1 MKRTSFAR
9 ALVLALAIAAS
20 VPVAAEVAD
29 VARPEQFF
37 GFKIGTDGEL
47 ARYPKVVEYLQH
59 LAKESDRVR
68 FQELGKTTLGNPYV
82 LATFSAPANLARLE
96 RLVEI
101 NRRLAAPGG
110 LSPEEAM
117 RLSNEGRPFYF
128 LYATIHSTEVGNGQ
142 AIIEIAHRL
151 ATESSPKIQEILDN
165 AVLLMV
171 PSQNPD
177 GQVLVIDHW
186 YKTKGTAY
194 NRVYPDLYHHYVGH
208 DDNRDWFM
216 FTQKETRL
224 NIEKVQNVYRPQ
236 VTHDMH
242 QQGQFGSRIFVPP
255 FQDPYD
261 RNVHPILA
269 QGQAQLGLAMAAA
282 LVAEGKGGVAFNEQY
297 DLWTPAR
304 QYMVYHGQPRILTEI
319 ASANLADPLVNPAG
333 RDKPLG
339 PQEKRVNFPLPY
351 NSGEWRLGQIVDY
364 GVTAVFAGLSHLA
377 KYRTTWLEN
386 FYKVHRDWVS
396 YQSAPYAFVIPA
408 EQRDPFETFEL
419 LSILDFGDVEIH
431 RARSA
436 FGAGGKSYAA
446 GSWVVR
452 LAQPY
457 GAFAK
462 TMLEKQIYPDLRYF
476 PGGPPIPP
484 YDVTGH
490 TLGLLMGVAVEP
502 VEKPFEA
509 DLELLKQI
517 APPAAASLPRP
528 KWGYLVWPESNA
540 GFLALAR
547 LSKEN
552 VPVFRTSAEFASGG
566 KKFAPGTW
574 VVPAGGVAAR
584 VLDSVVRETG
594 LSVSGADQAPG
605 VGGFRMKSPTRIGLW
620 KGANNMPAG
629 WLKWLFEQYGFQ
641 HQRIASTDFKGAL
654 SASYDVIVLPSGTS
668 RRTIVSGLDRE
679 RHDASWEWAYGVGDA
694 GWQKLGQWVRDGGTL
709 VAIGTAV
716 ETAVELLDLPLEKV
730 LPDRPV
736 RFRPGPPGGAPE
748 GPQISEAE
756 ANRQLKAAFQ
766 SPARLIETLQEK
778 VVDPTS
784 LFYCPGS
791 LLRNQFDPAH
801 PVAYGMPAEWP
812 VFFEHDQAYRL
823 RPGFGMKTEVVAR
836 YPKEGPI
843 LESGWLLGED
853 FLRDQAN
860 VICFELGRG
869 KVVALGSQVDF
880 RTQPRGTFKLLFNAM
895 FQGAATRVSA
905 AELGRLA
912 AASPAPTGQ

>member
-1 MKRTSFAR
+1 MKKLPVAV
-9 ALVLALAIAAS
+9 ALVLALAPSVAS
-20 VPVAAEVAD
+20 AAEVQK
-29 VARPEQFF
+29 PEQFF

-59 LAKESDRVR
+59 LAQQSDRVR

-82 LATFSAPANLARLE
+82 LATFSAPANLGRLD

-101 NRRLAAPGG
+101 NRKLADPRG

-117 RLSNEGRPFYF
+117 RLAREGRPFYF

-151 ATESSPKIQEILDN
+151 ATESSPEIQEILEN
-165 AVLLMV
+165 AVLLLV

-186 YKTKGTAY
+186 YKTKGTSY

-261 RNVHPILA
+261 RNFHPILA
-269 QGQAQLGLAMAAA
+269 QGQAQIGLAMAAA
-282 LVAEGKGGVAFNEQY
+282 LVAEGKAGVAFNEQY

-319 ASANLADPLVNPAG
+319 ASVNLADPLVNPAG
-333 RDKPLG
+333 RDRPLG
-339 PQEKRVNFPLPY
+339 SQERRMNFPLPY
-351 NSGEWRLGQIVDY
+351 TSSEWRLGQIVDY
-364 GVTAVFAGLSHLA
+364 GVTVVFAGLSHLA

-386 FYKVHRDWVS
+386 FYKVHRDWVEWKDS
-396 YQSAPYAFVIPA
+396 PYAFVISA
-408 EQRDPFETFEL
+408 EQRDRFETFEL
-419 LSILDFGDVEIH
+419 LQILDFGDVEVH
-431 RARSA
+431 RARSG
-436 FGAGGKSYAA
+436 FSAGGKTYPA
-446 GSWVVR
+446 GSFVVR

-462 TMLEKQIYPDLRYF
+462 TMLEEQVYPDLRFF

-490 TLGLLMGVAVEP
+490 TLGMLMGVAVEP
-502 VEKPFEA
+502 VEKPFSA
-509 DLELLKQI
+509 DLELLKEI
-517 APPAAASLPRP
+517 RPPAAPAPARP
-528 KWGYLVWPESNA
+528 KWAYLVGPESNA

-547 LSKEN
+547 LQKEN
-552 VPVFRTSAEFASGG
+552 LPIFRASAEFTSGG

-574 VVPAGGVAAR
+574 VVPANGSAGR
-584 VLDSVVRETG
+584 VLESVSRETG
-594 LSVSGADQAPG
+594 LSVFAADQSPG
-605 VGGFRMKSPTRIGLW
+605 VAGYRMKSPTRIGLW

-629 WLKWLFEQYGFQ
+629 WLKWLFEQYGFT
-641 HQRIASTDFKGAL
+641 HERIASTDFKGAL
-654 SASYDVIVLPSGTS
+654 SAKYDVIVLPSGTTK
-668 RRTIVSGLDRE
+668 RTIVQGLDKE
-679 RHDASWEWAYGVGDA
+679 RNDASWEWAYGVGDA
-694 GWQKLGQWVRDGGTL
+694 GWEKLAAWVREGGTL

-716 ETAVELLDLPLEKV
+716 ETAVELFDLPLQKV

-736 RFRPGPPGGAPE
+736 RFRPGPAGAGRE
-748 GPQISEAE
+748 GPQIPEAE
-756 ANRQLKAAFQ
+756 ALRQLRTAFQ
-766 SPARLIETLQEK
+766 SPANLIQTLQDK

-812 VFFEHDQAYRL
+812 IFFEHDQAYRL
-823 RPGFGMKTEVVAR
+823 RPAFGMKAEVAAR
-836 YPKEGPI
+836 YPKGGPI
-843 LESGWLLGED
+843 RESGWLLGED
-853 FLRDQAN
+853 FLRDQLN
-860 VICFELGRG
+860 VVSFEVGRG
-869 KVVALGSQVDF
+869 KVVTLGSQVDF
-880 RTQPRGTFKLLFNAM
+880 RTQPRATFKLLFNAI
-895 FQGAATRVSA
+895 FQGPATRVSA
-905 AELGRLA
+905 AELSRLSEGA
-912 AASPAPTGQ
+912 TAPTGQP